1 MAWRWNAVLDVQAP
15 KGAGEIGKED
25 DTVAERL
32 RQEAIE
38 VEKLRLKVREARDK
52 YKEKER
58 ALDAKQSKA
67 LTANLLPQSTDDSRD
82 IQSKQEKLMSVTEEF
97 KRAKERRM
105 RKKNKGGG
113 GDMLDGLQDSSREQ
127 PFANFKPN

>member
-1 MAWRWNAVLDVQAP
+1 MQALAIAQIILIPVFMAWRWNAVLDVQAP
-15 KGAGEIGKED
+15 RRGAGEIGKED

-58 ALDAKQSKA
+58 ALEEKQNKS
-67 LTANLLPQSTDDSRD
+67 LTANFLPQSQDDSREFK
-82 IQSKQEKLMSVTEEF
+82 SKQDKLMSVTEEF
-97 KRAKERRM
+97 
-105 RKKNKGGG
+105 
-113 GDMLDGLQDSSREQ
+113 
-127 PFANFKPN
+127 